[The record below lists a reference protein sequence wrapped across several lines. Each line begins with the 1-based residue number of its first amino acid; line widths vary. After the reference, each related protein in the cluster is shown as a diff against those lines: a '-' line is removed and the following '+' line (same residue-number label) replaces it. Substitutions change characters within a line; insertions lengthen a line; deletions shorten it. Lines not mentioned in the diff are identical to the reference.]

1 MDVVGAVGP
10 NLVFV
15 DLGDNAGGVG
25 GDAALVPELAAE
37 AAEASLVGRGGD
49 DEKVVDGPG
58 LAALLFEGLQS
69 DREERGLKVDITL
82 IVGGPGHVA
91 EVEHDGDGEGVVPS
105 GPEPAG
111 VVVAAEKMELYVAQL
126 VTTGSEGVE
135 EAGGLGA
142 DGDGDLIAG
151 GDSGYGI
158 FGGDEVL
165 PVMLL
170 PVHGRGGGAMSGQ
183 C

>member
-1 MDVVGAVGP
+1 M
-10 NLVFV
+10 
-15 DLGDNAGGVG
+15 
-25 GDAALVPELAAE
+25 
-37 AAEASLVGRGGD
+37 VGRGGD

-58 LAALLFEGLQS
+58 LAALFFEGLQAG
-69 DREERGLKVDITL
+69 REERGFKVDITL
-82 IVGGPGHVA
+82 VVGGPGHVA
-91 EVEHDGDGEGVVPS
+91 EVEHDGDGEGIVPS

-111 VVVAAEKMELYVAQL
+111 VVVAAEEVELYVAQL
-126 VTTGSEGVE
+126 VTTGGEGVE
-135 EAGGLGA
+135 EAGRLGA

-170 PVHGRGGGAMSGQ
+170 PVHGGEGGAVSGQ